1 MGLFD
6 FYINKRQLNRIE
18 TLLNLLVNQ
27 GNVYM
32 TLLDDIAAA
41 EDSVLAKINANTD
54 ALSAVKAAL
63 DAQVAKIA
71 ELTADLANAGVDQT
85 KLQAVLDKANA
96 ILAATDTQAAAEAA
110 LTNTPAAPVAD
121 VPVEPAPVEPVV

>member
-18 TLLNLLVNQ
+18 TFLNLLVNQ

-54 ALSAVKAAL
+54 ALSAVKGAL

-121 VPVEPAPVEPVV
+121 VPVDTPVA